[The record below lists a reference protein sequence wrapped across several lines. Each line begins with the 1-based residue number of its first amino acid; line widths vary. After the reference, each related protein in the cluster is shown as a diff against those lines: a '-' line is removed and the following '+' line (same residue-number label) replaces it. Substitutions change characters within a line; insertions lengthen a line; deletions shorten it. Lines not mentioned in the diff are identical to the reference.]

1 MKKAS
6 FSVLRPRKRKKNSA
20 ARDSL
25 VETVRKLLKHYHPS
39 EITTAMVL
47 AEADVARGTLYL
59 HFEDFSSLLEMV
71 LLEAFSESVEENIDS
86 LRDLVDSATTKKA
99 LIKSIEKLTK
109 ASQGPSRRD
118 FRFSRLR
125 LIAYAEK
132 NHRFAK
138 LLAEEQTRLNK
149 KFEDVFVT
157 LKKKGWLN
165 KSLDL
170 KSVVIF
176 VQAYTLGQIID
187 DVAGE
192 KMSSEGW
199 NQLIDQIIETVLISH

>member
-1 MKKAS
+1 MSKTS
-6 FSVLRPRKRKKNSA
+6 FSVLRTRKRKRSSA

-25 VETVRKLLKHYHPS
+25 IEAVRNLLRRYHPS
-39 EITTAMVL
+39 EITTSMVL
-47 AEADVARGTLYL
+47 AEANVARGTLYL
-59 HFEDFSSLLEMV
+59 HFEDFSSLVEVV
-71 LLEAFSESVEENIDS
+71 LLEAFSESVEESIHLPQN
-86 LRDLVDSATTKKA
+86 LVDGATTKKA
-99 LIKSIEKLTK
+99 FIKAAEKLTES
-109 ASQGPSRRD
+109 SQGPGRRA

-132 NHRFAK
+132 NQRFAK

-149 KFEDVFVT
+149 KFEEIFVL

-165 KSLDL
+165 KGLDI
-170 KSVVIF
+170 KAVVIF

-199 NQLIDQIIETVLISH
+199 NHLIGQIIEKVLIAH

>member
-25 VETVRKLLKHYHPS
+25 IEAVRKLLRHSHPS

-47 AEADVARGTLYL
+47 SEANVARGTLYL

-86 LRDLVDSATTKKA
+86 LRDLIDNASTKKA
-99 LIKSIEKLTK
+99 LIRGVEKLTK

-118 FRFSRLR
+118 FRFSRVR

-132 NHRFAK
+132 NQRFAK

-149 KFEDVFVT
+149 KFEDIFQA

-192 KMSSEGW
+192 KMPPDAW
-199 NQLIDQIIETVLISH
+199 NYLISQVVEKILINH

>member
-6 FSVLRPRKRKKNSA
+6 FSVLRPRKRKKSSA
-20 ARDSL
+20 AKDSL
-25 VETVRKLLKHYHPS
+25 VEAVRRLLRDFHPS

-47 AEADVARGTLYL
+47 TEANVARGTLYL
-59 HFEDFSSLLEMV
+59 HFEDFSSLLETV

-86 LRDLVDSATTKKA
+86 LRDLVDSASTKKA
-99 LIKSIEKLTK
+99 LIKGIEKLTR
-109 ASQGPSRRD
+109 ASQGSGRRD

-138 LLAEEQTRLNK
+138 LLAEEQTRLNR
-149 KFEDVFVT
+149 KFEDVFLT

-165 KSLDL
+165 KSLDP

-187 DVAGE
+187 DVAKE

-199 NQLIDQIIETVLISH
+199 NQLIGQVIETVLIDH

>member
-1 MKKAS
+1 
-6 FSVLRPRKRKKNSA
+6 
-20 ARDSL
+20 
-25 VETVRKLLKHYHPS
+25 
-39 EITTAMVL
+39 MVL
-47 AEADVARGTLYL
+47 SEAKVSRGTLYL

-86 LRDLVDSATTKKA
+86 LRDLIDNASTKKA
-99 LIKSIEKLTK
+99 LIRGVEKLTK

-118 FRFSRLR
+118 FRFSRVR

-132 NHRFAK
+132 NQRFAK

-149 KFEDVFVT
+149 KFEDIFQA

-192 KMSSEGW
+192 KMPPDAW
-199 NQLIDQIIETVLISH
+199 NYLISQVVEKILINH